1 MICIIPH
8 KFLNQNIDRVRL
20 IEKFIRF
27 KLAYVNSKIYNY
39 NPTALHKQGR
49 LSYSR
54 NTIDAS
60 VKQFLALGW
69 ARIENNHLIL
79 ASKNEL
85 YKIALAQELRKL
97 TLKGKRM
104 CDRDRS
110 KAKDLKRKLQSDI
123 KPLFL
128 EIPTSQTLSLTLQLN
143 ALRSLEKR
151 RNHLAR
157 SGETKSKLRTKN
169 KYSSRNSAKKNS
181 LAIQP
186 DGISYSII
194 AKVLKVSRTQAFR
207 TIKRLSDM
215 NEIKVFRRL
224 PVFHGMCREAL
235 AFIPN
240 SFVSKKGYV
249 WSVPPND
256 YSFGL

>member
-8 KFLNQNIDRVRL
+8 RFLNQNIDRVRL

-49 LSYSR
+49 LAYSR
-54 NTIDAS
+54 NTIDS
-60 VKQFLALGW
+60 TVKQFLALGW

-79 ASKNEL
+79 ASKNDL
-85 YKIALAQELRKL
+85 YKISLTQELHKL

-128 EIPTSQTLSLTLQLN
+128 EIPTIQTLSLTLQLN

-151 RNHLAR
+151 RAH
-157 SGETKSKLRTKN
+157 STVHGETKSNLRTKN
-169 KYSSRNSAKKNS
+169 KYSRGNSVKKNS
-181 LAIQP
+181 QTVQP
-186 DGISYSII
+186 DGFSYSII
-194 AKVLKVSRTQAFR
+194 AKTLKVSKTQAFR
-207 TIKRLSDM
+207 AIKKLSSM

-224 PVFHGMCREAL
+224 PIFHGKCREL
-235 AFIPN
+235 LPFIKN

-256 YSFGL
+256 YSFSL